1 MNGVT
6 IEIPIFSYNGLVQKA
21 ERIEVVKRLLASDR
35 YTCLEDV
42 KIVLGI
48 EVKEESEDAAV

>member
-1 MNGVT
+1 MDERT
-6 IEIPIFSYNGLVQKA
+6 INVPVFVYNELVRTA

-35 YTCLEDV
+35 YTCLKDV

-48 EVKEESEDAAV
+48 EEKEESEDAAV

>member
-1 MNGVT
+1 MNEQT
-6 IEIPIFSYNGLVQKA
+6 IIIAADKYDELVRTA

-35 YTCLEDV
+35 YTCLKDV

-48 EVKEESEDAAV
+48 EEKEESEDEAV